1 MRIAGRIAGVRSREQ
16 SESIMEMANGKEDP
30 SRNEH
35 KSGMKRME
43 DCVCYGRMCLIIS
56 TFWTRRQMPAGEE
69 KLQEQ
74 EAVLKKFYGSV
85 IESFGTDKL
94 IQLLQLM
101 QELETTMSLAFEK
114 MEDKDAEDIS

>member
-1 MRIAGRIAGVRSREQ
+1 MRQTSKMIGDMRDRGLLIWSHDGNG
-16 SESIMEMANGKEDP
+16 SEGTYVTI
-30 SRNEH
+30 
-35 KSGMKRME
+35 
-43 DCVCYGRMCLIIS
+43 
-56 TFWTRRQMPAGEE
+56 TPAGEE

-85 IESFGTDKL
+85 IESFGTEKL

-114 MEDKDAEDIS
+114 MEDKDAEDIG